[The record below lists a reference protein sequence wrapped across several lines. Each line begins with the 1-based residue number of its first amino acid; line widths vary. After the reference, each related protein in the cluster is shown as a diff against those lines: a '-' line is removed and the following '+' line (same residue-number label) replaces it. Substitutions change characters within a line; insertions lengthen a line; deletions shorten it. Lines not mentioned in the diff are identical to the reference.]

1 MMSEKKIMG
10 KNKKVIIAACIAALA
25 AIAAT
30 AGILLHNPL
39 DVKKDVFT
47 VEYGQPISTDAAD
60 YLKKDVDQEVVKET
74 KVTYKEDKAE
84 GTDYDKCG
92 EYLVTLAYKDK
103 TAEVTVAVKDTTKP
117 EFNAT
122 ADAGIETIEGVELDF
137 AGLVTASDLSGAEVS
152 FDASGVDLNTAGE
165 YVLKA
170 TAKDGAGNKT
180 KKDIKV
186 TVAAAPK
193 NMSGSD
199 VAVDPST
206 GKVTVTAKVQ
216 SKTSASPSG
225 KGSGSSGSSS
235 SSGSGGTGSNSISV
249 KTENQGYINGESGN
263 TWESSDWFDLPEG
276 W

>member
-1 MMSEKKIMG
+1 MMLGKKIMG
-10 KNKKVIIAACIAALA
+10 KNKKVVISACVIAAIAM
-25 AIAAT
+25 AAT
-30 AGILLHNPL
+30 AGFLLHNPL
-39 DVKKDVFT
+39 DVKKDAFT

-60 YLKKDVDQEVVKET
+60 YLKKDIDQEIIKET

-84 GTDYDKCG
+84 GTDYNKCG
-92 EYLVTLAYKDK
+92 EYRITLAYKNK
-103 TAEVTVAVKDTTKP
+103 TAEATVVVKDTTKP

-137 AGLVTASDLSGAEVS
+137 AGLVTASDLSGAEVT
-152 FDASGVDLNTAGE
+152 FDAAGVDLNTAGE

-170 TAKDGAGNKT
+170 TARDGAGNKA
-180 KKDIKV
+180 KKDIKI

-206 GKVTVTAKVQ
+206 GKVKVTAKVPA
-216 SKTSASPSG
+216 KASSSSSG

-235 SSGSGGTGSNSISV
+235 GSGNNSISV
-249 KTENQGYINGESGN
+249 TTENQGYINGESGN